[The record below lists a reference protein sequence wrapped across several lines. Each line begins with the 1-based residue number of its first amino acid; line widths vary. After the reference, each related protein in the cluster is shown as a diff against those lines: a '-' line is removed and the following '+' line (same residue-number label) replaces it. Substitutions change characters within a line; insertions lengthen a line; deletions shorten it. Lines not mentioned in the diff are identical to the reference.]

1 MNTLKQFFAPV
12 QRFFA
17 RFFAP
22 VHGHGAVYFGKMALG
37 LLIMFA
43 ILAAMQAAPRRA
55 RKGIVAFFTFLG
67 GIYFATEFFWPTD
80 PKTNANFLTNYQDVV
95 AGLAAVIGSFAIGL
109 GVFSLMQL
117 HTRTVSRLRPGWG
130 YSVVFLISFF
140 AMFVFGLLNAYSPKS
155 TIIPA
160 VSGVWAAQNAH
171 GIFQF
176 LFQGGLNNLTSATFS
191 MIAFYI
197 ASAAYRAFRIRSLE
211 ATLLMIAALIVMVG
225 SVSFGTAL
233 TSGIHAKLPDGS
245 DNPWANL
252 RIENIAQWLLMEVNT
267 SAQRGI
273 LFGLNLG
280 LLATSLRYWL
290 SLERGAYFD
299 KEL

>member
-1 MNTLKQFFAPV
+1 LNALKQ
-12 QRFFA
+12 
-17 RFFAP
+17 FFAP
-22 VHGHGAVYFGKMALG
+22 VHGHGGAFYGKLALG
-37 LLIMFA
+37 LLLMFA
-43 ILAAMQAAPRRA
+43 VLAALQAAPRRA
-55 RKGIVAFFTFLG
+55 RKGIIAFFTFLG
-67 GIYFATEFFWPTD
+67 GLYFALEFFWPTN
-80 PKTNANFLTNYQDVV
+80 PSTNKNPLTPYQDVV

-117 HTRTVSRLRPGWG
+117 HTRTVARARPGWG
-130 YSVVFLISFF
+130 YSVVLIVSFVS
-140 AMFVFGLLNAYSPKS
+140 MFVFGLMNAYSPQT

-160 VSGVWAAQNAH
+160 IPGAWASQNAH
-171 GIFQF
+171 GMFQF
-176 LFQGGLNNLTSATFS
+176 LFKGGLNSLTAATFA

-225 SVSFGTAL
+225 SVSFGTAI
-233 TSGIHAKLPDGS
+233 TAGIHTTLADGS
-245 DNPWANL
+245 ENPWANL
-252 RIENIAQWLLMEVNT
+252 RIERITQWLLMEINT
-267 SAQRGI
+267 PAQRGI

-280 LLATSLRYWL
+280 LVATSLRFWL

>member
-12 QRFFA
+12 
-17 RFFAP
+17 
-22 VHGHGAVYFGKMALG
+22 HGHGGAFYGKLALG
-37 LLIMFA
+37 LLLMFA
-43 ILAAMQAAPRRA
+43 VLAALQAAPRRA
-55 RKGIVAFFTFLG
+55 RKGIIAFFTFLG
-67 GIYFATEFFWPTD
+67 GLYFATEFFWPTN
-80 PKTNANFLTNYQDVV
+80 PATKMNPLTPYQEVV
-95 AGLAAVIGSFAIGL
+95 ASLAAVVGSFAIGL

-117 HTRTVSRLRPGWG
+117 HTRTVARARPGWG
-130 YSVVFLISFF
+130 YSVVLLASFVS
-140 AMFVFGLLNAYSPKS
+140 MFVFGLMNAYSPNA

-160 VSGVWAAQNAH
+160 VGGAWASQNAH
-171 GIFQF
+171 GMFQL
-176 LFQGGLNNLTSATFS
+176 LFKGGLNSLTSATFA

-233 TSGIHAKLPDGS
+233 TAGIHPTLADGS
-245 DNPWANL
+245 ENPWANL
-252 RIENIAQWLLMEVNT
+252 RIERIAQWLLMEINT
-267 SAQRGI
+267 AAQRGI
-273 LFGLNLG
+273 LFGLTLG

>member
-1 MNTLKQFFAPV
+1 MNTLKQFFAPI
-12 QRFFA
+12 
-17 RFFAP
+17 P
-22 VHGHGAVYFGKMALG
+22 GHGAAYFGKMALG
-37 LLIMFA
+37 LAFMFA
-43 ILAAMQAAPRRA
+43 ILAALQAAPRRA

-67 GIYFATEFFWPTD
+67 GLYFVVEFFWKTNS
-80 PKTNANFLTNYQDVV
+80 KTNANPLTDYQDVV
-95 AGLAAVIGSFAIGL
+95 ANLSAVIGSFAIGL
-109 GVFSLMQL
+109 GVFSLLQL
-117 HTRTVSRLRPGWG
+117 HTRTTTRRRPGWG
-130 YSVVFLISFF
+130 YSVVFLVAFISMF
-140 AMFVFGLLNAYSPKS
+140 AFGLINEYSPK
-155 TIIPA
+155 TMVIPA
-160 VSGVWAAQNAH
+160 VKGVWASQNAH

-176 LFQGGLNNLTSATFS
+176 LFQGGLTNLSSATFS

-211 ATLLMIAALIVMVG
+211 ATLLMVAALIVMVG
-225 SVSFGTAL
+225 SVSFGTYL
-233 TSGIHAKLPDGS
+233 THSIPFVEASGAE
-245 DNPWANL
+245 NPWANF
-252 RIENIAQWLLMEVNT
+252 RIERIAQWLLLEVNT

>member
-1 MNTLKQFFAPV
+1 MLNALKHSFI
-12 QRFFA
+12 

-22 VHGHGAVYFGKMALG
+22 THGGAFYGKLALG

-43 ILAAMQAAPRRA
+43 FLAALQAAPRRA
-55 RKGIVAFFTFLG
+55 RKGIIAFFTFLG
-67 GIYFATEFFWPTD
+67 GLYFALEFFWPTNSA
-80 PKTNANFLTNYQDVV
+80 TNSNPLTPYQDV
-95 AGLAAVIGSFAIGL
+95 AANLTAVVGSFAIGL

-117 HTRTVSRLRPGWG
+117 HTRTISRLRPGWG
-130 YSVVFLISFF
+130 YSVVLVVSFIS
-140 AMFVFGLLNAYSPKS
+140 MFVFGILNEYYPKV
-155 TIIPA
+155 TIIH
-160 VSGVWAAQNAH
+160 SFGNLWQTQNAH

-176 LFQGGLNNLTSATFS
+176 LFQGGLTNLSSATFS
-191 MIAFYI
+191 IIAFYI

-211 ATLLMIAALIVMVG
+211 ATLLMVAALIVMFG
-225 SVSFGTAL
+225 SVSFGTVL
-233 TSGIHAKLPDGS
+233 THGIPYKLADGS
-245 DNPWANL
+245 ENPWANL
-252 RIENIAQWLLMEVNT
+252 RIENIAQWLLLEINT

-273 LFGLNLG
+273 LFGLTLG